1 MTMMTINPT
10 SVLPDLRRTLADAPV
25 LAGAGILL
33 LLLAL
38 PTLAAMSLDT
48 RLFQGENVW
57 IKPLKFELALA
68 LHLLSLAWFARYLP
82 EGFTARRGHRFYV
95 GVVVFAVFAEIA
107 WIGGAAMYGTASHF
121 NFGDPAMAA
130 IYGLMGVFA
139 VTLTSPA
146 IVYGVAI
153 LRRPDKT
160 NFEFA
165 SGIALCLTFV
175 LTVTVAGYLSNA
187 GSHLVGTPGP
197 ADARL
202 WLLGWS
208 REVGDI
214 RVAHFL
220 ATHAMQ
226 ILPIG
231 AAILALILKP
241 TQVRPAFLIATTA
254 YIGLVGFV
262 FLEAVGGIPLLP
274 VR

>member
-1 MTMMTINPT
+1 MTTMDIDPT
-10 SVLPDLRRTLADAPV
+10 FGLSGLRRTLADVPL

-33 LLLAL
+33 ILLAV

-68 LHLLSLAWFARYLP
+68 FHLLSLAWFARYLP
-82 EGFTARRGHRFYV
+82 EGFTARRGHRLYV
-95 GVVVFAVFAEIA
+95 AIVVFAVFAEIV

-121 NFGDPAMAA
+121 NFVTPVMTA

-153 LRRPDKT
+153 LRRPEKT
-160 NFEFA
+160 DVEFA
-165 SGIALCLTFV
+165 SGIALCLTFL
-175 LTVTVAGYLSNA
+175 LTVPVAGYLSSTS
-187 GSHLVGTPGP
+187 SHFVGTPGP
-197 ADARL
+197 ADARV

-208 REVGDI
+208 REVGDL
-214 RVAHFL
+214 RVAHFF

-226 ILPIG
+226 ILPLG
-231 AAILALILKP
+231 AAILAFCLKP
-241 TQVRPAFLIATTA
+241 AQVRPAFLIATAA
-254 YIGLVGFV
+254 YVGWVGLV
-262 FLEAVGGIPLLP
+262 FLGAVGGIALLP
-274 VR
+274 VG